1 MAKIHSKT
9 AFSYIRR
16 SPFQALAA
24 IFVLALTFFVST
36 VIFTL
41 VYSSNQILGYFE
53 TRPQVIAFLSAEA
66 EQDQI
71 SELEQKLNQD
81 FRVKDVKFV
90 TKEEALGIYKE
101 ATVDNPLLAE
111 LVSPSIFPSSLEFSL
126 ADLSYAEEV
135 ISEIEKN
142 SIVEQVAFTASIG
155 GQDKVRDTVS
165 QLRTLTRYVR
175 IGGGVFVGILLS
187 TSFLVLIV
195 IISMRMATR
204 KEEVEILNLI
214 GATKSFIRKPIVIE
228 AQVYA
233 IAGVVLGWLFAF
245 VLVLYTAPSVLS
257 YFNQI
262 PVLPKDTIT
271 LFKLFGIVLAFE
283 LFLGVLLAYIG
294 SFIAVSR
301 ASRIK

>member
-53 TRPQVIAFLSAEA
+53 TRPQVIAFLSADA
-66 EQDQI
+66 EPDQI
-71 SELEQKLNQD
+71 SDLEDKLNQD
-81 FRVKDVKFV
+81 FRVKDVNFV

-111 LVSPSIFPSSLEFSL
+111 LVSPSIFPASLEFSL

-155 GQDKVRDTVS
+155 GQDKVRDTVT

-195 IISMRMATR
+195 IISMRIATR

-233 IAGVVLGWLFAF
+233 VVGVILGWLFAF
-245 VLVLYTAPSVLS
+245 VLVLYTAPSVLT

-262 PVLPKDTIT
+262 PVLPKDTGT
-271 LFKLFGIVLAFE
+271 LFKIFGIVLASE

-301 ASRIK
+301 ASRMK